1 MSISYQV
8 RLSTDLQD
16 LIPILAGT
24 AVRSEENWNPP
35 KRHTH
40 ALLHYVT
47 EGCGTFTIR
56 DTTYEVK
63 AGQAFLML
71 PGESTSFKSDP
82 NDPWAL
88 RWIGFHG
95 KLSHRFAELPPVFDV
110 PREVRSIFCDP
121 SDPNISNSTLS
132 YRIASELLLLYAM
145 LLQPSEKKP
154 DYVQL
159 VMEHIQNF
167 YHQKLSVASIA
178 ASLGLNRCYLSDLFK
193 KKTGMSIREYILTTR
208 IYASKQYLLKGCS
221 VKEAALQSGFSD
233 VSNYIKH
240 FVRCNELTPT
250 QFRKRAHQAAQAYH
264 ESTFTEK

>member
-8 RLSTDLQD
+8 RLTTDLQD
-16 LIPILAGT
+16 LSPILAGT
-24 AVRSEENWNPP
+24 SVRSAENWNPP
-35 KRHTH
+35 KRHTY

-47 EGCGTFTIR
+47 EGHGTFTTR
-56 DTTYEVK
+56 GMTYTVK
-63 AGQAFLML
+63 TGQAFLML
-71 PGESTSFKSDP
+71 PGESASFAADMD
-82 NDPWAL
+82 DPWAL

-110 PREVRSIFCDP
+110 PSEVRSIFCDP
-121 SDPNISNSTLS
+121 ADPGISNNTLS
-132 YRIASELLLLYAM
+132 YRIASELLLLYSM
-145 LLQPSEKKP
+145 LLQPGEKKQ
-154 DYVQL
+154 DYVQM
-159 VMEHIQNF
+159 VMEHIQSF

-208 IYASKQYLLKGCS
+208 IYASKQYLLKGHS

-240 FVRCNELTPT
+240 FVRQNNVTPT
-250 QFRKRAHQAAQAYH
+250 QFRKRAHQAAQAYQ
-264 ESTFTEK
+264 EGTKQ